1 MEETTTEHTEG
12 ETTMTDG
19 ELIAESFTKT
29 TSQNRSETRNE
40 KNRETIVQATYK
52 RRTNLKNTYAYMGS
66 LMTFLVEGRDTG
78 GQFALVEYRAKPG
91 NEPPPH
97 WHEVEDETFYILE
110 GEMEA
115 YLGDQVLRIGP
126 GETLFIPH
134 GEPHAWYIL
143 SPSFRALIM
152 VSPAQ
157 LDSYFRQMSQPAETL
172 ELNDDAVTY
181 AMSDP
186 QHAIEL
192 GAKYG
197 TYFLTP
203 EQTKKAFPKYAGFG
217 VKKVNP

>member
-1 MEETTTEHTEG
+1 MSVKADLSRQT
-12 ETTMTDG
+12 
-19 ELIAESFTKT
+19 
-29 TSQNRSETRNE
+29 E
-40 KNRETIVQATYK
+40 KNSEKIIQANYK
-52 RRTNLKNTYAYMGS
+52 RRTDLETTYAYMGS
-66 LMTFLVEGRDTG
+66 LMTFLVESKDTG
-78 GQFALVEYRAKPG
+78 GNFSLMEYRAKPG

-97 WHEVEDETFYILE
+97 WHEGEDEIFYVLE

-115 YLGDQVLRIGP
+115 YLGDEVLRIGA
-126 GETLFIPH
+126 GETLFLPR

-143 SPSFRALIM
+143 SPSFRMLIM
-152 VSPAQ
+152 ISPGQ
-157 LDSYFRQMSQPAETL
+157 LDGYFRQMGQPAETL

-192 GAKYG
+192 GAKYSVQ
-197 TYFLTP
+197 FLTP

>member
-1 MEETTTEHTEG
+1 MSVKTDMSLQTEEN
-12 ETTMTDG
+12 
-19 ELIAESFTKT
+19 S
-29 TSQNRSETRNE
+29 
-40 KNRETIVQATYK
+40 ETIVQATYK
-52 RRTNLKNTYAYMGS
+52 RRTDLESTYAYMGS

-78 GQFALVEYRAKPG
+78 GQFALMEYQAKPG

-97 WHEVEDETFYILE
+97 WHEVEDETLYVLE

-115 YLGDQVLRIGP
+115 YLGDEVLRIGP
-126 GETLFIPH
+126 GEALFIPH

-143 SPSFRALIM
+143 SPSFRMLIM
-152 VSPAQ
+152 TTPAQ
-157 LDSYFRQMSQPAETL
+157 MDGYFRQVVQPAETL

-186 QHAIEL
+186 QRFIEL
-192 GAKYG
+192 AAKYG
-197 TYFLTP
+197 TQSMTP

>member
-1 MEETTTEHTEG
+1 MSELSAKTDIKLET
-12 ETTMTDG
+12 M
-19 ELIAESFTKT
+19 
-29 TSQNRSETRNE
+29 
-40 KNRETIVQATYK
+40 KNSDAIVQANYK
-52 RRTNLKNTYAYMGS
+52 RRTDLENTYAYMGS

-78 GQFALVEYRAKPG
+78 GQFALMECRGQQG

-97 WHEVEDETFYILE
+97 WHEFEDETLYVLA
-110 GEMEA
+110 GELEA

-126 GETLFIPH
+126 GELLFIPR

-143 SPSFRALIM
+143 SPSFRMLIM
-152 VSPAQ
+152 TNPPQV
-157 LDSYFRQMSQPAETL
+157 DGYFREMGQPAETL
-172 ELNDDAVTY
+172 KINDDRVTY

-186 QHAIEL
+186 QHAIEV

-197 TYFLTP
+197 IRFLTP

>member
-1 MEETTTEHTEG
+1 MEKTTTEHTEG

-29 TSQNRSETRNE
+29 TSQNRSERNE
-40 KNRETIVQATYK
+40 KNGETIVQATYK
-52 RRTNLKNTYAYMGS
+52 RRTDLKNTYAYMGS

-97 WHEVEDETFYILE
+97 WHEVEDETFYVLE

-157 LDSYFRQMSQPAETL
+157 LDGYFRQMSQPTETL

-197 TYFLTP
+197 TCFLTP
-203 EQTKKAFPKYAGFG
+203 EQTKKALPKYAGFG